1 MTVALDHTIVWC
13 RDQERSAAF
22 LAELL
27 DRPAPRRVG
36 PFVQV
41 ELDNGVALDFDQV
54 DTDFPTQH
62 LAFLVG
68 DADFDRVFGRIRERG
83 MDHWADP
90 MRTRPGR
97 TYEHGGSRGVYFLD
111 PDGHLLEIL
120 TAPTAA

>member
-41 ELDNGVALDFDQV
+41 ELDNGVAL
-54 DTDFPTQH
+54 
-62 LAFLVG
+62 
-68 DADFDRVFGRIRERG
+68 DFDRVFGRIRERG

-120 TAPTAA
+120 TAPAAA